1 MRILLVN
8 SFYYPS
14 FVGGAEISVQLL
26 AEGLT
31 RAGNQVYVLTT
42 GPGNRVYRVNG
53 VIVISLKQRNIFST
67 YNGTAGVHGFFKAI
81 WHFID
86 SFNIAYHFKISAIL
100 KKIQPTL
107 VHTNTIQGFSPF
119 IWLTI
124 KAGKIPLIHTM
135 RDYYLLCHKCSMFN
149 KNRNCD
155 TLCLPCKV
163 TFGIKK
169 NLLGYPDHYVGIS
182 NYILSRHKAFFEIPG
197 FNSHLIY
204 NAAQISSTTPEKTSA
219 DKLHFGYIGRIAKDK
234 GAGYLV
240 NELIRLSDPQKA
252 KIKIVFAGKGE
263 PEFIDQLKNKL
274 AGIDCEFLG
283 VIKPAEFYKR
293 IDVLIVP
300 ALWNEPFGRTV
311 IESLSFAVPVCQ
323 TDRGGLKEIYDPESS
338 WMYSPEEG
346 NLSMLIEHILE
357 NEVEINERRKHCL
370 KRAEQFS
377 TDKYI
382 QSHLKLY
389 DQITAH
395 QPKVYQSNTY
405 SPIPNQI
412 E

>member
-1 MRILLVN
+1 MRILLTN

-26 AEGLT
+26 AEGLKK
-31 RAGNQVYVLTT
+31 AGNQVYVLTT
-42 GPGNRVYRVNG
+42 GPYNRVYRVNG
-53 VIVISLKQRNIFST
+53 VIVISLKQKNIFST
-67 YNGTAGVHGFFKAI
+67 YNGTARVNGFFKAF
-81 WHFID
+81 WHLID
-86 SFNIAYHFKISAIL
+86 SFNIFYHFKISAIL
-100 KKIQPTL
+100 KKLQPSL

-124 KAGKIPLIHTM
+124 KASKTPLIHTM

-149 KNRNCD
+149 NNKNCD

-163 TFGIKK
+163 THRLKK
-169 NLLGYPDHYVGIS
+169 NLLKYPDHYVGIS
-182 NYILSRHKAFFEIPG
+182 NYILSRHKAFFEIPE

-204 NAAQISSTTPEKTSA
+204 NAAQAGSNTAEKA
-219 DKLHFGYIGRIAKDK
+219 PAGKLHFGYIGRIAQDK
-234 GAGYLV
+234 GVEYLV
-240 NELIRLSDPQKA
+240 NELSKLSDLQKA

-263 PEFIDQLKNKL
+263 PEFIDQLKKKL
-274 AGIDCEFLG
+274 DGFDFEFSG
-283 VIKPAEFYKR
+283 VIKPAEFYKK
-293 IDVLIVP
+293 IDILIVP

-323 TDRGGLKEIYDPESS
+323 TDRGGLKEIYDPDSS

-346 NLSMLIEHILE
+346 NLSILIDHILE
-357 NEVEINERRKHCL
+357 NEIEINEKRKHCL

-377 TDKYI
+377 AAQYI

-389 DQITAH
+389 NQIIAH
-395 QPKVYQSNTY
+395 QPEVYQSNSY
-405 SPIPNQI
+405 SALPNQM